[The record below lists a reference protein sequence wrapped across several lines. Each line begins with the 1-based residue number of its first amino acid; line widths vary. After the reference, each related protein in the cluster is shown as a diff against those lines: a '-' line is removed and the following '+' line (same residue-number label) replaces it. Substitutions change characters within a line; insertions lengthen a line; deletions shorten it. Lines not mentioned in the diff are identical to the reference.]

1 MKKTVLVTGSSR
13 GIGRAIALKYAEH
26 GDNVVI
32 NCARSTDRLEQV
44 KKEAEALGAACL
56 AVQADVGIWED
67 CVRLFAQIQEH
78 FGDLDILVN
87 NAGIS
92 WIGLLQDMDV
102 SQWNTLIASNLSS
115 VFHCCKLAVPGMIK
129 KQSGR
134 IVNISSVWGVCGAS
148 CEAAYSASKGGV
160 GALTQALAKELAPS
174 GIQVNAIACGAI
186 DTEMNG
192 FLSAEEEE
200 ALLDEIPA
208 GRMGRPEE
216 VADVVFAM
224 TGSPDYRSWHG
235 SGPWNSAPGFRQCG
249 LRTLDRTF
257 SRHRFRLRDGVFG
270 AGADSGPKCENP
282 SG

>member
-1 MKKTVLVTGSSR
+1 M
-13 GIGRAIALKYAEH
+13 
-26 GDNVVI
+26 VI

-115 VFHCCKLAVPGMIK
+115 VFHCCKLAVPGMVK

-160 GALTQALAKELAPS
+160 GALTQALAKELAPPGS
-174 GIQVNAIACGAI
+174 RFNAIACGAI
-186 DTEMNG
+186 EYGNERVSVRRRG
-192 FLSAEEEE
+192 RSAPGR
-200 ALLDEIPA
+200 DPGP

-224 TGSPDYRSWHG
+224 TGSPDYLTG
-235 SGPWNSAPGFRQCG
+235 QI
-249 LRTLDRTF
+249 LRLD
-257 SRHRFRLRDGVFG
+257 GG
-270 AGADSGPKCENP
+270 WI
-282 SG
+282 

>member
-26 GDNVVI
+26 GYNVVI

-134 IVNISSVWGVCGAS
+134 IVNISSVWGVAGAS
-148 CEAAYSASKGGV
+148 CEAAYSATKGGIN
-160 GALTQALAKELAPS
+160 ALTRALAKELGPS
-174 GIQVNAIACGAI
+174 NIQVNAIACGAI
-186 DTEMNG
+186 DTEMNQWM
-192 FLSAEEEE
+192 EEDELIGLVE
-200 ALLDEIPA
+200 EIPS
-208 GRMGRPEE
+208 GRLGRAEE
-216 VADVVFAM
+216 VADFVYHLGYKGSYL
-224 TGSPDYRSWHG
+224 TG
-235 SGPWNSAPGFRQCG
+235 QIIK
-249 LRTLDRTF
+249 LD
-257 SRHRFRLRDGVFG
+257 GG
-270 AGADSGPKCENP
+270 WI
-282 SG
+282 